1 MSEQQEIDD
10 FRRVEAFLADA
21 AVRSALEGAKD
32 RFYLEFKAAKTEDER
47 TNAWAKANAL
57 DTLADEL
64 VRRMENG
71 KVALIQR
78 EQREERE
85 RQIAARKPTGRK

>member
-1 MSEQQEIDD
+1 MSEQSEIDD
-10 FRRVEAFLADA
+10 YRRVEAFLADPS
-21 AVRSALEGAKD
+21 VRRALDGAKE
-32 RFYLEFKAAKTEDER
+32 RFYAEFKAAKTEDAR
-47 TNAWAKANAL
+47 MNAWAKANVL

-64 VRRMENG
+64 VRTMENG

-85 RQIAARKPTGRK
+85 RQVAARKPTGRK